1 MAAQVQQEQE
11 ADRMKNTCGT
21 CRNVFWTDATLPF
34 NVPTHCPF
42 CGREFYGLTLV
53 MNGLK
58 DVPHG

>member
-1 MAAQVQQEQE
+1 
-11 ADRMKNTCGT
+11 MKNTCGT

-42 CGREFYGLTLV
+42 CGREFYGLTMV
-53 MNGLK
+53 MDGLK